1 MTDNSDTNYF
11 DNNENLNILL
21 REAFGFA
28 SITKEKLEDNIPQ
41 YPDFDVSGFIRTAGE
56 LGINSNDFINYSD
69 NINNK
74 FNCSIVDDS
83 TGTIRRF
90 KNLVLDESPGLNDDF
105 GASWLKFDISN
116 NNLLSDSLEFNYKQ
130 YNNNS
135 GNIVQPYLYELF
147 TQLSINSD
155 DPDLPVGERGGN
167 WSFDTKTGLVIFSN
181 FINFSNGIQNE
192 TKFQININNRPVL
205 TYYKYIGRKGV
216 NFLNNQIINL
226 QQQINDISNISISN
240 EFKESVD
247 ISFANLTTS
256 INNIDT
262 SFVGL
267 NSQVNTIDTSF
278 VGLNSQVN
286 AIDTSFVGLNSQ
298 VNAIDSSFVGLNSQV
313 NTIDTSLVALNSQVN
328 VIDSSLVALNSQVN
342 VIDTSFVVLNDSIND
357 FKNNVDLSF
366 SITNQKIDFLDNSFI
381 ILKNLVSTI
390 SGADITEQF
399 ISISGD
405 VISLL
410 NDVSNINI
418 DINNIELSLNSIKNT
433 VNALDNT
440 YLTEIS
446 FINALNLIDNS
457 FDFVLNKFNTLDSSY
472 VNIENFNSF
481 KNNIDTS
488 FNVINNSLGAIDT
501 SFDVINNS
509 LGAIDASF
517 DIINNSLDAID
528 ASFTNVFN
536 EINELDLRVYNSFGE
551 VTSLIDNS
559 FNYLNGLIQNISGGN
574 GGGGT
579 TISGGLE
586 FVNDVNQSFYQI
598 MTQQPYA
605 FDSSGIPSNISTS
618 AIILD
623 WNYDN
628 ILANHDND
636 IVYAKLSYL
645 QNKTKHLP
653 FINSIVIEI
662 SGIIDELNNSSGWI
676 NYDTI
681 NIGSNDDYN
690 TNNYKTF
697 TINKYTGLINNGSNN
712 SEKILSSIT
721 PFDVRIYGNNFSE
734 NYPTIENR
742 SLYFN
747 NIAFTLA
754 QAPSKPNFINEN
766 VNNNSQLTLTYNVE
780 FNENN
785 VNNSS
790 AVLIEYIIDY
800 SQNETLASSIYNIN
814 ANDLSVNNSLINI
827 NSNTNFN
834 VILSGLVSGSK
845 YNYSLAVQNDLNK
858 INFSE
863 YSDLRVSNY
872 TKLPSSNSI
881 GTTLDLNV
889 SNNYT
894 HVSSSNLTT
903 PLLNN
908 SNVIYINLAANQNI
922 IMNNSNNQTIEI
934 SHPFYNNQENDAYGF
949 GKFIDN
955 SSSLVTLT
963 ISVDNIN
970 KQIISFDGSFNAN
983 NGNINNLN
991 GSNYN
996 YIELPNNSLLDI
1008 YNNEGNN
1015 NKKGFRLKGLLKFNN
1030 INNGDIQNVI
1040 GNASNNAHILNYSY
1054 VRNNDIGGSNQN
1066 ITHNIYVDNLNLDP
1080 ILNYTNDFIVN
1091 SVVYNMGI
1099 PSVQTFN
1106 LILNRNYSNINSQFM
1121 FIRGDKKL
1129 SLISSINNTSSNSN
1143 KIIYLDQNAL
1153 NIDGSYNFDN
1163 TNLQNLTSINN
1174 YYNNINYSRSILSNN
1189 FTLTWNEYVYNLKNS
1204 NGVNNNISLITNHY
1218 CDYNSFN
1225 KTGNK
1230 ITSSLLTLNNVYE
1243 IDNIN
1248 VLASNIGSLNPVIY
1262 NDHTNLIKDHSL
1274 LFYNGNFRT
1283 NASLNYPIIN
1293 NFNYNGVSINNFD
1306 SGNNSYGFD
1315 GILTNNDS
1323 GYKWIIFKY
1332 NMATDKTL
1340 HSTNSG
1346 NFYYLNVYQKL
1357 TSGPINF
1364 SSNILSK
1371 LKLDGGG
1378 QGSTENEV
1386 VGFIQQNY
1394 NSNLRIGRLDRN
1406 YKSTNIWYDQP
1417 SNISYNNLFFGAT
1430 RANYGSIYNQDS
1442 NNWGP
1447 LLDINNGND
1456 VIYLYIGFKNN
1467 VALV

>member
-1 MTDNSDTNYF
+1 M
-11 DNNENLNILL
+11 
-21 REAFGFA
+21 
-28 SITKEKLEDNIPQ
+28 Q
-41 YPDFDVSGFIRTAGE
+41 
-56 LGINSNDFINYSD
+56 
-69 NINNK
+69 
-74 FNCSIVDDS
+74 
-83 TGTIRRF
+83 
-90 KNLVLDESPGLNDDF
+90 
-105 GASWLKFDISN
+105 
-116 NNLLSDSLEFNYKQ
+116 
-130 YNNNS
+130 
-135 GNIVQPYLYELF
+135 
-147 TQLSINSD
+147 
-155 DPDLPVGERGGN
+155 
-167 WSFDTKTGLVIFSN
+167 
-181 FINFSNGIQNE
+181 
-192 TKFQININNRPVL
+192 
-205 TYYKYIGRKGV
+205 
-216 NFLNNQIINL
+216 
-226 QQQINDISNISISN
+226 
-240 EFKESVD
+240 
-247 ISFANLTTS
+247 
-256 INNIDT
+256 
-262 SFVGL
+262 
-267 NSQVNTIDTSF
+267 
-278 VGLNSQVN
+278 
-286 AIDTSFVGLNSQ
+286 
-298 VNAIDSSFVGLNSQV
+298 
-313 NTIDTSLVALNSQVN
+313 
-328 VIDSSLVALNSQVN
+328 
-342 VIDTSFVVLNDSIND
+342 
-357 FKNNVDLSF
+357 
-366 SITNQKIDFLDNSFI
+366 
-381 ILKNLVSTI
+381 
-390 SGADITEQF
+390 
-399 ISISGD
+399 
-405 VISLL
+405 
-410 NDVSNINI
+410 
-418 DINNIELSLNSIKNT
+418 
-433 VNALDNT
+433 
-440 YLTEIS
+440 
-446 FINALNLIDNS
+446 
-457 FDFVLNKFNTLDSSY
+457 
-472 VNIENFNSF
+472 
-481 KNNIDTS
+481 
-488 FNVINNSLGAIDT
+488 
-501 SFDVINNS
+501 
-509 LGAIDASF
+509 
-517 DIINNSLDAID
+517 
-528 ASFTNVFN
+528 
-536 EINELDLRVYNSFGE
+536 
-551 VTSLIDNS
+551 
-559 FNYLNGLIQNISGGN
+559 
-574 GGGGT
+574 
-579 TISGGLE
+579 
-586 FVNDVNQSFYQI
+586 
-598 MTQQPYA
+598 
-605 FDSSGIPSNISTS
+605 
-618 AIILD
+618 IILD

-636 IVYAKLSYL
+636 VVYAKLSYL

-662 SGIIDELNNSSGWI
+662 SGIVDELNNSSGWI

-690 TNNYKTF
+690 TNSYKTF
-697 TINKYTGLINNGSNN
+697 TINKYTGLINNGSSN
-712 SEKILSSIT
+712 SEKILSSIA

-766 VNNNSQLTLTYNVE
+766 VDSNSQLTLSYNVE

-785 VNNSS
+785 VNSSS

-814 ANDLSVNNSLINI
+814 ANDLSVNNSLINV
-827 NSNTNFN
+827 NSNTNTNFN
-834 VILSGLVSGSK
+834 VILSGLASGSK
-845 YNYSLAVQNDLNK
+845 YNYSLAVQNNLNK

-872 TKLPSSNSI
+872 TKLPSSNNI
-881 GTTLDLNV
+881 GTTLDFNI
-889 SNNYT
+889 SNDYT
-894 HVSSSNLTT
+894 FISSSNLTN

-908 SNVIYINLAANQNI
+908 SNVIYINLASNQNI
-922 IMNNSNNQTIEI
+922 IMNNSNNQSIEI
-934 SHPFYNNQENDAYGF
+934 SHPYYNNQENDAYGF

-955 SSSLVTLT
+955 SSSLVTLN
-963 ISVDNIN
+963 ISVDNVN

-991 GSNYN
+991 GSSFNYM
-996 YIELPNNSLLDI
+996 ELPNNSLLDI

-1015 NKKGFRLKGLLKFNN
+1015 NNKGFRLKGLLKLNN

-1040 GNASNNAHILNYSY
+1040 GIASNNAHILNYNY
-1054 VRNNDIGGSNQN
+1054 VRNNNIGGSNQN
-1066 ITHNIYVDNLNLDP
+1066 ISYNIYVDNLSVNP
-1080 ILNYTNDFIVN
+1080 ILGYTNDFIVN

-1106 LILNRNYSNINSQFM
+1106 LILNRNYTNINSEFM

-1129 SLISSINNTSSNSN
+1129 SLITNINNTSSNSN

-1163 TNLQNLTSINN
+1163 TTLQNLTSINN
-1174 YYNNINYSRSILSNN
+1174 YYNNINYSTSILTNN
-1189 FTLTWNEYVYNLKNS
+1189 FSLTWNEYVYNLKNS

-1248 VLASNIGSLNPVIY
+1248 VLASNIGSLNPIIY

-1293 NFNYNGVSINNFD
+1293 NFNYNGVSITNFD

-1357 TSGPINF
+1357 TSISINF

-1371 LKLDGGG
+1371 LKLDGGA
-1378 QGSTENEV
+1378 QGSSENEV
-1386 VGFIQQNY
+1386 IGFIQQSY
-1394 NSNLRIGRLDRN
+1394 NSNVRIGRLDRN

-1447 LLDINNGND
+1447 LLDINNGNND
-1456 VIYLYIGFKNN
+1456 IYLYVGFKNN